1 MGLNW
6 DDLRFVL
13 ALRREGSLGGAARAL
28 KCEQSTASRR
38 LAAVETALGVRLAS
52 RAPEGLMLNE
62 AGLLAADI
70 AQTIDERIND
80 LQRRIGGAELR
91 PEGVVRLSTT
101 ESFVTILMEGLA
113 SLRQE
118 HPKIELQLVV
128 ANGAVD
134 LLRGEA
140 DVALRMF
147 RETNPNLISR
157 KIGEPGWSIYGSPAY
172 LERTGFVLGDVGDGC
187 VLAGQAIVGYSGP
200 AGRSAG
206 ARWLDAHSR
215 PEDVVLRS
223 ESVTSVAAAVRAG
236 LGLSVLPCFAV
247 GKDGT
252 NLGVLKRVTAAVV
265 ARTEAFLVIPPD
277 HRQTVRVRL
286 VMDAVAAMFERDRAF
301 LAGDSG
307 PP

>member
-1 MGLNW
+1 MSLNW

-13 ALRREGSLGGAARAL
+13 ALRREGSLGGAARSL

-38 LAAVETALGVRLAS
+38 LAAIETALGVRLAT
-52 RAPEGLMLNE
+52 RAPEGLMLNDD
-62 AGLLAADI
+62 GLLTADI
-70 AQTIDERIND
+70 AQAIDERIAD

-91 PEGVVRLSTT
+91 PEGLVRLSTT

-113 SLRQE
+113 PLRHE

-147 RETNPNLISR
+147 RETSPNLISR
-157 KIGEPGWSIYGSPAY
+157 KIGEAGWSIYGSSAY
-172 LERTGFVLGDVGDGC
+172 LDRTGFTLDDVGDGC
-187 VLAGQAIVGYSGP
+187 VLAGQPIVGYTGP

-215 PEDVVLRS
+215 PEDVVIRS

-236 LGLSVLPCFAV
+236 LGLSVLPCFTV

-252 NLGVLKRVTAAVV
+252 FFGALRRVTPAVV
-265 ARTEAFLVIPPD
+265 ATTEAFLVIPPD

-286 VMDAVAAMFERDRAF
+286 VMDAVAALFERERAF
-301 LAGDSG
+301 LGG
-307 PP
+307 LG